1 MTSHVVMGY
10 FLNYDGRFLYFFS
23 LLLLETNNRVGSD
36 SFGMK
41 SGNTEVQWMLT
52 FFLHDV
58 YSFSLITDTFYF
70 FFWRALFI
78 LS

>member
-23 LLLLETNNRVGSD
+23 LLLLETNNRVASD

-41 SGNTEVQWMLT
+41 SGNTEV
-52 FFLHDV
+52 
-58 YSFSLITDTFYF
+58 
-70 FFWRALFI
+70 
-78 LS
+78 